1 MLICSGLEMVNT
13 APLAVVKGKTAHV
26 PPPLV
31 FPSRVIP
38 LLPLKK
44 AGTRLPQEKEVEE
57 IRQYF
62 AQRAAIVSGSEL
74 SICTLYEQEY
84 NCWWM
89 LPGYPCPDE
98 PGGNSISSSV
108 SRKEN
113 SNENQAMASNTLI
126 NGPFGPVIG
135 DSDRNHCKSRNKQGN
150 SGSSNGG
157 VYAQGADSETNQ

>member
-38 LLPLKK
+38 VLPLKK
-44 AGTRLPQEKEVEE
+44 AGNRLPQEKEVGE

-98 PGGNSISSSV
+98 PGGKQYIVV
-108 SRKEN
+108 SQQKGEL
-113 SNENQAMASNTLI
+113 E
-126 NGPFGPVIG
+126 
-135 DSDRNHCKSRNKQGN
+135 
-150 SGSSNGG
+150 
-157 VYAQGADSETNQ
+157 